1 MYLKKL
7 DLIGFKSFADP
18 ITVTFQPGITVVVGP
33 NGCGKSNIVD
43 AILWVLGEQS
53 TKTLRSDRMEDV
65 IFNGSETRKPISM
78 AEVILTVGGVTPEEI
93 DNRFGEFRELSL
105 CRRLFRSG
113 ESEYLI
119 NRIPC
124 RLRDIRDVLIDTGA
138 GHKGHTIIEQ
148 GKVDQLLNA
157 SPLDRR
163 VLIEETAGISKYKI
177 RKAEAERKLESTQ
190 QNLLRVRDIISEVK
204 RQIQGLDRQVKKTQT
219 YNALRD
225 EAQHLEMLLLTH
237 EYRTVHH
244 DWEVVS
250 GQAEEARVAES
261 GLLSQLSS
269 IDADIQKAKTELVQE
284 EHGLTGMR
292 QQVFD
297 RKTQIHQQENR
308 IELLRNQILTWEEQL
323 AQFMQEKDQLGQAQD
338 RTLKQSDELCLQQE
352 AVQQSLKG
360 LQKQLENHD
369 LAKNKLDSRMAQ
381 METAVEGDKN
391 HLFSLLSLMTEA
403 KNQAAAMES
412 RCREI
417 LRVQEKSRTELTAVM
432 VQVQQTQKG
441 LEDEKSVLVSL
452 EKNIAE
458 AQHRKQRLTESIY
471 QKRESLAQ
479 MDTEA
484 NRLRD
489 ELTRVET
496 RLSSATEH
504 EKNLMAAQTSLQDH
518 LSGQPG
524 LLNRFSGI
532 VADGFSVEKKY
543 EKAIEAVLGDRL
555 QALITDD
562 HASIQQAIRHFKAND
577 APRSVFVPKTLRMK
591 PGISGI
597 TAREGIIGPA
607 VAYVTARPGFES
619 LAQALLGGVI
629 LVQDLDTAI
638 TIWKEKPLSEILVT
652 LDGEVVFPSGMVVG
666 GQTKNDPQGFLQ
678 TRRRLKELGEEIQR
692 LTSELAQVEEDR
704 GRQKA
709 DLERLTSEEEQQ
721 VQKQHQT
728 ELEATAQRQKG
739 AALERQME
747 TLTEHRSLL
756 EMEEHHRLQE
766 IRDLENGMEE
776 VKRRIQDLE
785 IQHAQ
790 LQNKMTQTQEERKQY
805 EAQRMN
811 LSSEHTQ
818 LKVDF
823 TSLTERREIMV
834 REIQRLQQEQLHLS
848 KRREQRQIDAD
859 GLKARIQA
867 ARRDM
872 KETETT
878 ISTLA
883 KELALIE
890 ASVIEKTQ
898 KYTNELNRLKQLEEQ
913 QGGVRGEWS
922 RIERSLKNLEVREA
936 ELRTKLEHLNEQLNT
951 TCSIP
956 PEKALHKLD
965 QETIHPEEAGARLSE
980 LKIKLEQMGPVN
992 LAAPEEYKELEER
1005 YQFLTT
1011 QEADLTRSV
1020 EDLQK
1025 AIHKISRTTREMFL
1039 KAFQEL
1045 RVKFSEVFSTFFEG
1059 GRADLLLQD
1068 ESKPLE
1074 TGIEIIAQPPGKRLR
1089 SITLLSGGE
1098 KALTAISLL
1107 FASFL
1112 IHPSPF
1118 CILDEIDAPL
1128 DEENTRRFLRV
1139 LHQMTNHSQFLV
1151 ITHNKRTMEQA
1162 DILYGVTMQEAGV
1175 STVVSVKL
1183 ESSGNGHGG
1192 KRRQLKEIVSPSAA
1206 V

>member
-18 ITVTFQPGITVVVGP
+18 ITVTFQPGVTVVVGP

-65 IFNGSETRKPISM
+65 IFNGSETRKPINM
-78 AEVILTVGGVTPEEI
+78 AEVILTVGGVMPEEI

-190 QNLLRVRDIISEVK
+190 QNLLRVHDIISEVK
-204 RQIQGLDRQVKKTQT
+204 RQTQGLDRQVKKTQT
-219 YNALRD
+219 YQALRD
-225 EAQHLEMLLLTH
+225 EAQHLEMLLLAH

-244 DWEVVS
+244 DWKVVS
-250 GQAEEARVAES
+250 GRADEARVSES
-261 GLLSQLSS
+261 GFLSQLSS
-269 IDADIQKAKTELVQE
+269 IEADIQNTKTELVQE
-284 EHGLTGMR
+284 EKGLSGMR

-297 RKTQIHQQENR
+297 RKTQIHQQESR

-323 AQFMQEKDQLGQAQD
+323 TRFMQEKDQLGQAQD
-338 RTLKQSDELCLQQE
+338 LALKQSDEIRLQQE
-352 AVQQSLKG
+352 EVHQSLKEI
-360 LQKQLENHD
+360 QKHLESHD
-369 LAKNKLDSRMAQ
+369 QSKSEFDDCIAQ

-391 HLFSLLSLMTEA
+391 NLFGLLSLMTEA

-412 RCREI
+412 RCHEI
-417 LRVQEKSRTELTAVM
+417 LRVQEKNRTELTSVM
-432 VQVQQTQKG
+432 VQIQQTQKA

-452 EKNIAE
+452 GKNIAE
-458 AQHRKQRLTESIY
+458 TQHRKQYLSESIHE
-471 QKRESLAQ
+471 KEESLVQ
-479 MDTEA
+479 VDLEA

-496 RLSSATEH
+496 RLSSVKEH
-504 EKNLMAAQTSLQDH
+504 EKNLKEAQASLQDH

-524 LLNRFSGI
+524 LLDRFAGI
-532 VADGFSVEKKY
+532 VADGFSVEKQH

-562 HASIQQAIRHFKAND
+562 HASIQQAIYHFKAND
-577 APRSVFVPKTLRMK
+577 APRSAFVPKTLRMK
-591 PGISGI
+591 PGMSGI
-597 TAREGIIGPA
+597 TARDGIIGPA

-619 LAQALLGGVI
+619 LVQALLGGVI
-629 LVQDLDTAI
+629 LVQDLDTALN
-638 TIWKEKPLSEILVT
+638 IWKEKPLSEILVT
-652 LDGEVVFPSGMVVG
+652 LDGEVVFPSGMVIG
-666 GQTKNDPQGFLQ
+666 GQTKEDGHGLLQ
-678 TRRRLKELGEEIQR
+678 TRRRLKELGKEAQR
-692 LTSELAQVEEDR
+692 FTSELAQIEEAKS
-704 GRQKA
+704 RQKTE
-709 DLERLTSEEEQQ
+709 LERLTFEEEQR
-721 VQKQHQT
+721 VQKQHQA

-739 AALERQME
+739 AALEHQME

-756 EMEEHHRLQE
+756 EMEEHQRLEE
-766 IRDLENGMEE
+766 IRDLENSMEE

-785 IQHAQ
+785 IQHTQ
-790 LQNKMTQTQEERKQY
+790 LQNKMAQAQKDLKQW

-811 LSSEHTQ
+811 LSSELTQ
-818 LKVDF
+818 LKVDR
-823 TSLTERREIMV
+823 TSLTERRDIMV
-834 REIQRLQQEQLHLS
+834 RDDQRLKQEQLQLS
-848 KRREQRQIDAD
+848 KRREQRRIEAD
-859 GLKARIQA
+859 HLTARIQA
-867 ARRDM
+867 ARRDI

-878 ISTLA
+878 IGTLT
-883 KELALIE
+883 KELSQTE
-890 ASVIEKTQ
+890 ASVTENTQ

-913 QGGVRGEWS
+913 QSSVRGEWS
-922 RIERSLKNLEVREA
+922 RIERSLKDLEVRQA
-936 ELRTKLEHLNEQLNT
+936 ELRSKLEHLTEQLNT
-951 TCSIP
+951 TCSFT
-956 PEKALHKLD
+956 PEKALQKLD
-965 QETIHPEEAGARLSE
+965 QETIRYEEAGARLLE

-992 LAAPEEYKELEER
+992 LAAPEEYKQLEER

-1025 AIHKISRTTREMFL
+1025 AIQKISRTTREMFL
-1039 KAFQEL
+1039 AAYQEL

-1059 GRADLLLQD
+1059 GRADLVLQD
-1068 ESKPLE
+1068 ESKPME
-1074 TGIEIIAQPPGKRLR
+1074 TGIEITAQPPGKRLR

-1151 ITHNKRTMEQA
+1151 ITHNRRTMEQA

-1175 STVVSVKL
+1175 SIVVSVKL
-1183 ESSGNGHGG
+1183 ESSGNGQGG
-1192 KRRQLKEIVSPSAA
+1192 KRRQLKEAVSPSAA

>member
-78 AEVILTVGGVTPEEI
+78 SEVILTVGGVTPEEI

-157 SPLDRR
+157 SPSDRR
-163 VLIEETAGISKYKI
+163 ILIEETAGISKYKI
-177 RKAEAERKLESTQ
+177 RKAEADRKLESTQ
-190 QNLLRVRDIISEVK
+190 QNLLRVRDIISEVR

-219 YNALRD
+219 YNTLRD
-225 EAQHLEMLLLTH
+225 EAQHLEMLLLAH
-237 EYRTVHH
+237 EYQTVHH
-244 DWEVVS
+244 GWEVVS
-250 GQAEEARVAES
+250 GQAEESRVSES
-261 GLLSQLSS
+261 GLLAQLSS
-269 IDADIQKAKTELVQE
+269 IEADIQNVKTELVQE
-284 EHGLTGMR
+284 EKGLTGMR

-297 RKTQIHQQENR
+297 RKTQIHQQESR
-308 IELLRNQILTWEEQL
+308 IELLRSQILTWDEQL
-323 AQFMQEKDQLGQAQD
+323 TQFIQEKGQLGQAQD
-338 RTLKQSDELCLQQE
+338 RVLKQSDEIRQQQVE
-352 AVQQSLKG
+352 VHQSLKE
-360 LQKQLENHD
+360 LQKH
-369 LAKNKLDSRMAQ
+369 LANRDQSKSELDDRIAQ
-381 METAVEGDKN
+381 METAGEGDKN
-391 HLFSLLSLMTEA
+391 NLFGLLSLMTEV

-412 RCREI
+412 RYHEI
-417 LRVQEKSRTELTAVM
+417 LRVQEKSRTELTSVM
-432 VQVQQTQKG
+432 VQIQQTQKA

-458 AQHRKQRLTESIY
+458 TQHRKHQLSETIHE
-471 QKRESLAQ
+471 KEESLVQ
-479 MDTEA
+479 VDHET

-489 ELTRVET
+489 EFTRVET
-496 RLSSATEH
+496 RLDSMKEH
-504 EKNLMAAQTSLQDH
+504 EKNLKAAHASLQDH

-524 LLNRFSGI
+524 LLDRFAGI
-532 VADGFSVEKKY
+532 VADGFSVEKQY

-562 HASIQQAIRHFKAND
+562 HVSIQQAIPHFKAND
-577 APRSVFVPKTLRMK
+577 APRSAFVPKTLRMK
-591 PGISGI
+591 PGMSGI

-607 VAYVTARPGFES
+607 VAYVTIRPGYES
-619 LAQALLGGVI
+619 LIQALLGGVI
-629 LVQDLDTAI
+629 LVQDLDTALN
-638 TIWKEKPLSEILVT
+638 IWKEKPLSEILVA
-652 LDGEVVFPSGMVVG
+652 LDGEVVFPSGMVIG
-666 GQTKNDPQGFLQ
+666 GQTKDDGHGLLQ
-678 TRRRLKELGEEIQR
+678 TRRRLKELGEETQR
-692 LTSELAQVEEDR
+692 FTSELAQIEEAR
-704 GRQKA
+704 SRQKA
-709 DLERLTSEEEQQ
+709 ELVRLSSEEEQL
-721 VQKQHQT
+721 VQKQHQA

-739 AALERQME
+739 AALEHQMK

-756 EMEEHHRLQE
+756 EMEEHQRLQE
-766 IRDLENGMEE
+766 IRDLENGMEG
-776 VKRRIQDLE
+776 VKKQIQDLE
-785 IQHAQ
+785 KQHTQ
-790 LQNKMTQTQEERKQY
+790 LQNKMAQAQEDLKQRDT
-805 EAQRMN
+805 QRMN
-811 LSSEHTQ
+811 LSSELTQ
-818 LKVDF
+818 LKVDL
-823 TSLTERREIMV
+823 TSLTERRDITV
-834 REIQRLQQEQLHLS
+834 REDQRLKQEQLQLS
-848 KRREQRQIDAD
+848 NRREQRQIEAD
-859 GLKARIQA
+859 NLTERIQA
-867 ARRDM
+867 ARKDI

-878 ISTLA
+878 IGTLT
-883 KELALIE
+883 KELSQTE
-890 ASVIEKTQ
+890 TSFTEKSE
-898 KYTNELNRLKQLEEQ
+898 KYTNELSRLKQLEEQ
-913 QGGVRGEWS
+913 QSGVRGEWS
-922 RIERSLKNLEVREA
+922 RIERSLKDLEVRQA
-936 ELRTKLEHLNEQLNT
+936 ELRMKLEHLTEQLNT
-951 TCSIP
+951 TCSFT
-956 PEKALHKLD
+956 PEKALQKLD
-965 QETIHPEEAGARLSE
+965 QETIRHEEAGARLSE
-980 LKIKLEQMGPVN
+980 LKVKLDQMGPVN

-1011 QEADLTRSV
+1011 QEADLTRSI

-1025 AIHKISRTTREMFL
+1025 AIQKISRTTREMFL
-1039 KAFQEL
+1039 TAYQEL
-1045 RVKFSEVFSTFFEG
+1045 RVKFSEVFETFFEG
-1059 GRADLLLQD
+1059 GRADLVLQD
-1068 ESKPLE
+1068 ETKPME

-1192 KRRQLKEIVSPSAA
+1192 KRRQLKEAVSPSAA